1 MESILWAIDLLAVV
15 FLCFWALRTD
25 SPDKGKKK
33 PVGQE
38 RR

>member
-15 FLCFWALRTD
+15 FLCFWALRAD
-25 SPDKGKKK
+25 SPDKGKKPAAGK
-33 PVGQE
+33 E